1 MSWTLHSV
9 RCVATRL
16 YPLAMPSAPQRLV
29 ANLIVMSH
37 AVPPRLRVRL
47 LRALGFDVH
56 RQSEIRSRTLVK
68 TSELHVGEGSFIN
81 HNCFIDAGTL
91 TIGRNVYV
99 GPGVTFMMGDHEMG
113 RADKRAGKDK
123 NSPIAVEDGAWIGA
137 NVTILGGTTIAAGCV
152 VAAGAVLT
160 KSTQPNGLYAGI
172 PARRLKDLPV
182 N

>member
-1 MSWTLHSV
+1 
-9 RCVATRL
+9 
-16 YPLAMPSAPQRLV
+16 MPSATQRLI
-29 ANLIVMSH
+29 ANVFVMSH

-56 RQSEIRSRTLVK
+56 RQSEMRSRTLVK
-68 TSELHVGEGSFIN
+68 TGDLHVGKGSFIN

-99 GPGVTFMMGDHEMG
+99 GPGVTFMMGDHEVG
-113 RADKRAGKDK
+113 KAEKRAGKDK
-123 NSPIAVEDGAWIGA
+123 NNAIVVEDGAWIGA
-137 NVTILGGTTIAAGCV
+137 NVTILGGATITAGCV

-160 KSTQPNGLYAGI
+160 RSTQPNGLYAGI

-182 N
+182 D